1 MVYTCYIMCSV
12 YSICEVYTWVF
23 HTIYKTYIHTIYK
36 NNILQYITLYYKKS
50 IYLNDIK
57 K

>member
-1 MVYTCYIMCSV
+1 MCSV